1 MKTRVLVLAVIML
14 SCEFVISPLLSAAEE
29 NPKVTLYFL
38 IHSGACPCQQDYCN
52 WAKPIAAFVQ
62 AHLAAGV
69 EYKELDYGTRPETVE
84 PLVRQYKIFTFPAF
98 LALDK
103 DKKEL
108 FKYQGKMRR
117 DDILKKLLDA
127 GLITGVN

>member
-1 MKTRVLVLAVIML
+1 MKTRAINLAVLFISCLFVLA
-14 SCEFVISPLLSAAEE
+14 PLNSNADEK
-29 NPKVTLYFL
+29 PKVTLYFL
-38 IHSGACPCQQDYCN
+38 IHSGACPCQQEACIL
-52 WAKPIAAFVQ
+52 AKPIAAFVQ
-62 AHLAAGV
+62 GHLAAGI

-84 PLVRQYKIFTFPAF
+84 PLQRQYKIFTFPAF

-117 DDILKKLLDA
+117 DEILKKLLDA